1 MHAATRRLPS
11 RPSGY
16 GSSPVGA
23 VSFYTRAPVGD
34 LLRLTREE
42 RERREDRLLAP
53 LATRAASSR
62 GREVEEELDPYRTC
76 FERDRDRILHSKAFR
91 RLKHKTQVF
100 INPEGDHFVTRL
112 THTLQVTQVG
122 RSLALVLGLNEP
134 LTEAICLAHEV
145 GHAPFGHT
153 GEVALS
159 PYVEGEWLHAEQSV
173 RVLQVLEPLN
183 LTREVIDGVRAH
195 TWKIEPGPATPEG
208 MLLRFADRIAY
219 LSHDFQDAVRAGIL
233 KPGDL
238 PEETRRIFGEPGS
251 AWIKAMIRAVIDESH
266 RRGEVAMEPDV
277 LAAMHR
283 LRDFMFERVYLRPEA
298 QRQNEKVVRMLRNL
312 MDFYLEH
319 PDEMPESYRRRD
331 EPLVTQVID
340 VVAGMSDRYALRAHD
355 RFFRPQ

>member
-1 MHAATRRLPS
+1 M
-11 RPSGY
+11 GN
-16 GSSPVGA
+16 
-23 VSFYTRAPVGD
+23 
-34 LLRLTREE
+34 LLKLTREE
-42 RERREDRLLAP
+42 REAREESLLAP
-53 LATRAASSR
+53 IATRSAASR
-62 GREVEEELDPYRTC
+62 GRQADAELDPHRTC

-159 PYVEGEWLHAEQSV
+159 PYVEGDWLHAEQSV

-183 LTREVIDGVRAH
+183 LTWEVIDGVRSH

-208 MLLRFADRIAY
+208 QLLRFADRIAY
-219 LSHDFQDAVRAGIL
+219 LAHDFEDAARAGIL
-233 KPGDL
+233 GPDDL
-238 PEETRRIFGEPGS
+238 PEETRRVFGEPGS
-251 AWIKAMIRAVIDESH
+251 AWIKRMIRAVIDESY
-266 RRGEVAMEPDV
+266 RRGEVAMEPEV
-277 LAAMHR
+277 LDAMHR
-283 LRDFMFERVYLRPEA
+283 LRDFMFERVYLRPAARE
-298 QRQNEKVVRMLRNL
+298 QNAKVVRMLRNL
-312 MDFYLEH
+312 MDFYLEN
-319 PDEMPESYRRRD
+319 PDEMPESYRHRD

-355 RFFRPQ
+355 RFFRPR

>member
-1 MHAATRRLPS
+1 MS
-11 RPSGY
+11 
-16 GSSPVGA
+16 
-23 VSFYTRAPVGD
+23 D
-34 LLRLTREE
+34 LLKLAREE
-42 RERREDRLLAP
+42 RQRRETELLAP
-53 LATRAASSR
+53 LATRSADSR
-62 GREVEEELDPYRTC
+62 GRDADEELDPHRTC

-159 PYVEGEWLHAEQSV
+159 PYVEGDWLHAEQSV

-195 TWKIEPGPATPEG
+195 TWKIEPGPATAEG

-219 LSHDFQDAVRAGIL
+219 LAHDFEDAVRGGIL
-233 KPGDL
+233 GPADL
-238 PEETRRIFGEPGS
+238 PEEARRILGEPGS
-251 AWIKAMIRAVIDESH
+251 GWIKRMIHAVIEESH
-266 RRGEVAMEPDV
+266 RRGEVAMEPEV
-277 LAAMHR
+277 LEAMQR

-298 QRQNEKVVRMLRNL
+298 RVQNDKVVRMLRNL
-312 MDFYLEH
+312 MDFYLES

-340 VVAGMSDRYALRAHD
+340 VVAGMTDRYALRAHD
-355 RFFRPQ
+355 RIFRPR

>member
-1 MHAATRRLPS
+1 MTREQ
-11 RPSGY
+11 
-16 GSSPVGA
+16 
-23 VSFYTRAPVGD
+23 
-34 LLRLTREE
+34 REE
-42 RERREDRLLAP
+42 REDTLLAP
-53 LATRAASSR
+53 LATRAAASR
-62 GREVEEELDPYRTC
+62 GREVEEELDPHRTC

-122 RSLALVLGLNEP
+122 RSLALVLGLNEA

-159 PYVEGEWLHAEQSV
+159 PYVEGDWLHAEQSV

-183 LTREVIDGVRAH
+183 LTWEVIDGVRAH

-219 LSHDFQDAVRAGIL
+219 LAHDFEDAVRAGVVSL
-233 KPGDL
+233 SDL
-238 PEETRRIFGEPGS
+238 PPESRRIFGPPGS
-251 AWIKAMIRAVIDESH
+251 RWIKRMVHAVIEESY
-266 RRGEVAMEPDV
+266 RRGKVAMEPGV
-277 LAAMHR
+277 LAAMHH

-312 MDFYLEH
+312 MDFYLEN